1 MVRLFPF
8 LFLACIAWSCRFEK
22 DYRTSSHLTAQEQEA
37 VMQQIIRYVA
47 RSPEGTA
54 PEQRTESRFDDHY
67 AEQRRLHRLDAY
79 YVDGATHYFLVSRV
93 APSLTEKRV
102 AIGGRLERNKTGE
115 ITYYEEVFRTWKM
128 EPDTLSRRSQF
139 LFDRMVREEDLTGY
153 YSSKT
158 GNTDYIEF
166 PDDRTFFDT
175 RQRIWRTR

>member
-1 MVRLFPF
+1 
-8 LFLACIAWSCRFEK
+8 
-22 DYRTSSHLTAQEQEA
+22 
-37 VMQQIIRYVA
+37 MQQVIRYIA
-47 RSPEGTA
+47 RSPEGIA
-54 PEQRTESRFDDHY
+54 PEQRTERRFDDHY

-79 YVDGATHYFLVSRV
+79 YVDGAAHYFLVSRV

-102 AIGGRLERNKTGE
+102 AIGGRLERDETGT

-128 EPDTLSRRSQF
+128 EPDTLSKRSLF
-139 LFDRMVREEDLTGY
+139 LFDRMVRGEDLTGF